1 MGVGHYENF
10 PVASLLLPAR
20 LRRPIGVIYRFAR
33 SADDIA
39 DEGDAPA
46 AERLQRLAHFDAQ
59 LSRIERGEAA
69 REPLFE
75 ALAEVIARHGLPVA
89 PFRDL
94 LSAFAQDCVKTR
106 YADYDELLDYSRR
119 SANPIGRL
127 LLQLFDACDTETSA
141 WSDRICTALQLINFW
156 QDVAVDY
163 ARNRVYLPLA
173 DMQRFAVTEAQLA
186 RGEAGTPFRSLMRFQ
201 VERTRSLLYQGARLG
216 HRLKG
221 RAGLEIRMVIA
232 GGDRILQKIAACDY
246 DVFRHRPVLEPLD
259 WIRMLTRSLG
269 GDGRMAARPAA

>member
-106 YADYDELLDYSRR
+106 YADYDEL
-119 SANPIGRL
+119 
-127 LLQLFDACDTETSA
+127 
-141 WSDRICTALQLINFW
+141 
-156 QDVAVDY
+156 
-163 ARNRVYLPLA
+163 
-173 DMQRFAVTEAQLA
+173 
-186 RGEAGTPFRSLMRFQ
+186 
-201 VERTRSLLYQGARLG
+201 
-216 HRLKG
+216 
-221 RAGLEIRMVIA
+221 
-232 GGDRILQKIAACDY
+232 
-246 DVFRHRPVLEPLD
+246 
-259 WIRMLTRSLG
+259 
-269 GDGRMAARPAA
+269 